1 MGKTVNQMKVSTQKC
16 PTCGAEVM
24 SNYKNNPNLG
34 KCMKGHMVGLKQS
47 TISLWVIYDHP
58 KDHPDAFVVR
68 RWHIDQGITMPDKDC
83 LLAESLPEARGLIPY
98 GRFRLPRQEK
108 DDPVIVESWI

>member
-1 MGKTVNQMKVSTQKC
+1 MGKTVNQMQVSTQKC

-34 KCMKGHMVGLKQS
+34 KCMNGHMVGLKQHNLS
-47 TISLWVIYDHP
+47 MWVIYDHP

-68 RWHIDQGITMPDKDC
+68 RWYIEEEVTMPDKTC
-83 LLAESLPEARGLIPY
+83 LLADSLQEARELIPA
-98 GRFRLPRQEK
+98 GRYRIGRQAN